1 MPRMTLS
8 GHRILAHPAAATNPI
23 GPSELAA
30 DTASLALIFQRW
42 GTDKVT
48 NGYADFYECL
58 FRSDRRRIESALEF
72 GIGTMISGAYSTMVF
87 AAEGYKPGGSLRS
100 WREFF
105 PNAIIYGI
113 DIQPDTQFFDEERIV
128 TFLCDLTD
136 QFQVDQFMRAI
147 QHEKFD
153 IIIDDGS
160 HRLDDQVAT
169 FRHFFK
175 FLGNNGTYVIED
187 IVYGGL
193 FHHQDKIRAVCGDNP
208 FFFAGPQN
216 NPLVIRRRPQSRAGT
231 GRASGTDASHAIAAP
246 ASAAGESSAKRVPQP
261 FAATPIAQN
270 EPDGSC
276 ASRTARSTEETLLNL
291 GTIPACRRF
300 TEGETPAVTRI
311 RRADCAIAEL

>member
-1 MPRMTLS
+1 
-8 GHRILAHPAAATNPI
+8 
-23 GPSELAA
+23 
-30 DTASLALIFQRW
+30 
-42 GTDKVT
+42 
-48 NGYADFYECL
+48 
-58 FRSDRRRIESALEF
+58 
-72 GIGTMISGAYSTMVF
+72 MISGAHSTMVGF

-128 TFLCDLTD
+128 TFLCDSTD

-169 FRHFFK
+169 LRHFFK

-231 GRASGTDASHAIAAP
+231 GRASETDASHAIAAP
-246 ASAAGESSAKRVPQP
+246 GPRRPARTPPNKVPNPSQRR
-261 FAATPIAQN
+261 QLRRM
-270 EPDGSC
+270 
-276 ASRTARSTEETLLNL
+276 SRTEAAPLVRY
-291 GTIPACRRF
+291 GPPKRRF
-300 TEGETPAVTRI
+300 
-311 RRADCAIAEL
+311 